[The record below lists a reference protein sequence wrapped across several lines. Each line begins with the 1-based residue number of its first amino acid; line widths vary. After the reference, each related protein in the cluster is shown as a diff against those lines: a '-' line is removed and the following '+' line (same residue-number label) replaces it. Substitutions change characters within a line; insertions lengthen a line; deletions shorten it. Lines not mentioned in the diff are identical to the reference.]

1 MNKIRIVLL
10 GLIACNG
17 FWAYRYFKRLQQL
30 TQLYKGVAAAE
41 IVELREE
48 GLADT
53 GNNPYRCY
61 PTFEYT
67 VDGTAIRK
75 ASSWGYP
82 RKAYLFIGRKMT
94 LHYDTANPECFIP
107 REDEKMLKQ
116 KFHLHAAGVLIFTVL
131 LIPAFLWFA

>member
-17 FWAYRYFKRLQQL
+17 FWAYRYFKRLKQL

-53 GNNPYRCY
+53 GNNPYR
-61 PTFEYT
+61 
-67 VDGTAIRK
+67 
-75 ASSWGYP
+75 
-82 RKAYLFIGRKMT
+82 
-94 LHYDTANPECFIP
+94 
-107 REDEKMLKQ
+107 
-116 KFHLHAAGVLIFTVL
+116 L
-131 LIPAFLWFA
+131 LSHV